1 MNMKSRPL
9 KNSSSL
15 CFLGF
20 LSPLWSRQQQQTKN
34 RRIKRTRVPHSNTG
48 NRRLKSRRVCAV
60 VEGPRS
66 WELPKRGGCYSDA
79 QAPSSDGS
87 MFVPPEKKKK
97 RVLVAGVLLRH
108 SNCSMIQ
115 NIVFNVFLTS
125 SFYLSV
131 KKKQLKMFSKGYPSE
146 LPIDYHRDDLS
157 PRRTLDLN

>member
-1 MNMKSRPL
+1 MGQHSVRCALCTSDASNCEIFVSRRSYGSPCPPWIWNHGHW
-9 KNSSSL
+9 KIPVHSVFWVF
-15 CFLGF
+15 FL
-20 LSPLWSRQQQQTKN
+20 PLWSRQQQQTKN

-115 NIVFNVFLTS
+115 N
-125 SFYLSV
+125 
-131 KKKQLKMFSKGYPSE
+131 
-146 LPIDYHRDDLS
+146 
-157 PRRTLDLN
+157 RRHIPLY